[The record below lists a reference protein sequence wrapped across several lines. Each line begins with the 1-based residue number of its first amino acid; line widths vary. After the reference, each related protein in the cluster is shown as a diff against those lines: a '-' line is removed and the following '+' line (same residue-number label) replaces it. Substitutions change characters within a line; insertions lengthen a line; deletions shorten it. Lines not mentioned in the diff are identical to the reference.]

1 MTASTLTRRAP
12 EPASQ
17 EARRGDAFL
26 GRPLA
31 FLVTALVL
39 LTIFSWTFWTNSGR
53 VAPTKDP
60 AYYTWRT
67 EVLISEDPATLLE
80 IEGPNGMFAGGYRV
94 AAPVIGGVLRHVAGV
109 SSLSV
114 TVFLMVGTPVL
125 TALLLAGFAYRQ
137 RRDPLLFHAVAFASA
152 GLFLTPPFIG
162 YLDNV
167 LCLMFLAAALHIIG
181 PARASWAARLALGS
195 LLVLSGLTHPTTLV
209 IFCGVLGI
217 IAAARL
223 LVRRFDLRS
232 VLRDDG
238 PMLLSAGAACVVTLA
253 IWTLG
258 VWGKSASLAESAL
271 PPPYGSDFFVDRM
284 VGWIEAM
291 RPVLNG
297 PLLAIGLIGLLVVG
311 RRAAEDDLA
320 RVSILW
326 LAPLVGLFGFVAGL
340 TYPYYRFFNT
350 TLAWVLLVGIG
361 GWLVMRFFLHVSR
374 RGGAARIAFLGVV
387 AVAIALGTN
396 FTVGLEK
403 SGWTNLDAQWLSQQ
417 ERTDLDALRASLVVE
432 TGRDRPVVFVIDDEP
447 SRPFQIYGFTKLSG
461 NTSRYG
467 LPSGQIDLG
476 YLYLGSLENYLAGR
490 PTTRGEETYD
500 DLSRDFL
507 ADINSGVV
515 SGQSGVEE
523 NPVVVVA
530 EIFNPS
536 GANVELLDH
545 PTGVADEDRQ
555 NVWLLRQGEVTQ
567 LYGLEVLPNVTEES
581 NAGLGHL
588 LRVIGGLILLLLTGV
603 LALGWLL
610 PGATFAE
617 GLALAPVLATG
628 LVTITGFVVLAVI
641 RSPFSAGPAW
651 ISCAIALGVSIAA
664 VVRSRARAS
673 GSRGETPA
681 VA

>member
-1 MTASTLTRRAP
+1 MPPPMTASTLTRRAP

-17 EARRGDAFL
+17 GARRDDAFL

-67 EVLISEDPATLLE
+67 EVLISDDPASLLE
-80 IEGPNGMFAGGYRV
+80 IEGPNEMFAGGYRV
-94 AAPVIGGVLRHVAGV
+94 AAPVIGGVLRHVADV

-125 TALLLAGFAYRQ
+125 TALLLAGFAYRH
-137 RRDPLLFHAVAFASA
+137 RPDPLLFHAVAFASA

-167 LCLMFLAAALHIIG
+167 LCLMFLAAALHFIG
-181 PARASWAARLALGS
+181 PARDSWAARLALGS

-217 IAAARL
+217 IAGARL
-223 LVRRFDLRS
+223 LVRGFELRS

-238 PMLLSAGAACVVTLA
+238 AMLLSAAAACVVTLA

-284 VGWIEAM
+284 VGWIETM
-291 RPVLNG
+291 RPALNG
-297 PLLAIGLIGLLVVG
+297 PFLAIGLIGLLLAG

-361 GWLVMRFFLHVSR
+361 AWLVMRFFVDVSSK
-374 RGGAARIAFLGVV
+374 GGAARFALLGVV
-387 AVAIALGTN
+387 AVALGLATN
-396 FTVGLEK
+396 VTVGLEK
-403 SGWTNLDAQWLSQQ
+403 SGWTNLNAQWLSPG
-417 ERTDLDALRASLVVE
+417 ERRDLDALRASLAVE
-432 TGRDRPVVFVIDDEP
+432 GGRDRPVVFVIDDEP
-447 SRPFQIYGFTKLSG
+447 SRPFQIYGFSKLSG

-467 LPSGQIDLG
+467 LPHGQIDRG
-476 YLYLGSLENYLAGR
+476 FLYLGSLDNYLAGE

-507 ADINSGVV
+507 ADVELGRTSEDPIVV
-515 SGQSGVEE
+515 L
-523 NPVVVVA
+523 A
-530 EIFNPS
+530 EVFNPAGPNS
-536 GANVELLDH
+536 ELL
-545 PTGVADEDRQ
+545 ADAVEIDAPGQ
-555 NVWLLRQGEVTQ
+555 EVWLVKDGTVTSS
-567 LYGLEVLPNVTEES
+567 LDPPGVRKTPTTSEIAP
-581 NAGLGHL
+581 AGAGHL
-588 LRVIGGLILLLLTGV
+588 VRVAGGLLLLVLIGV
-603 LALGWLL
+603 LALRWFL

-617 GLALAPVLATG
+617 GLGLAPVLATG
-628 LVTITGFVVLAVI
+628 LVTITGFVVLAVL
-641 RSPFSAGPAW
+641 RSPFSAGLAW
-651 ISCAIALGVSIAA
+651 TSYAIALGVSIAA
-664 VVRSRARAS
+664 LVRSRARAS
-673 GSRGETPA
+673 SSQGETPA

>member
-12 EPASQ
+12 ESASR
-17 EARRGDAFL
+17 EARRDDAFL

-31 FLVTALVL
+31 FLATALVL
-39 LTIFSWTFWTNSGR
+39 LTIFGWTFWTNTGR

-94 AAPVIGGVLRHVAGV
+94 AAPVIGGILRHVAGV

-125 TALLLAGFAYRQ
+125 TALLLAGFAYRH

-152 GLFLTPPFIG
+152 GLFLTPPFVG

-167 LCLMFLAAALHIIG
+167 LCLMFLAAALHFIG
-181 PARASWAARLALGS
+181 PARDSWAARLALGS
-195 LLVLSGLTHPTTLV
+195 LLLLAGLTHPTTLV

-217 IAAARL
+217 FAGARL

-238 PMLLSAGAACVVTLA
+238 PMLLSAFAACVVTLA

-258 VWGKSASLAESAL
+258 VWGRSASLSESAL

-284 VGWIEAM
+284 VLWIEAM

-297 PLLAIGLIGLLVVG
+297 PLLAIGLVGLLLAG
-311 RRAAEDDLA
+311 RLAAEDDLA
-320 RVSILW
+320 RVSVLW

-340 TYPYYRFFNT
+340 AYPYYRFFNT
-350 TLAWVLLVGIG
+350 TLAWVLLIGVGA
-361 GWLVMRFFLHVSR
+361 WLVMRFFVHVSSK
-374 RGGAARIAFLGVV
+374 GGAARIALLGVV
-387 AVAIALGTN
+387 AVAIALATKV
-396 FTVGLEK
+396 TAGLEK
-403 SGWTNLDAQWLSQQ
+403 SGWTNLNAQWLSEQ
-417 ERTDLDALRASLVVE
+417 ERGDLDALRASLASE
-432 TGRDRPVVFVIDDEP
+432 AEPDRPVVFVIDDEP
-447 SRPFQIYGFTKLSG
+447 SRPFQIYGFSKLSG

-467 LPSGQIDLG
+467 LPAGQIDRA
-476 YLYLGSLENYLAGR
+476 YLSLWTHESSHAGE

-500 DLSRDFL
+500 VLSRDFL
-507 ADINSGVV
+507 ADIERGLTP
-515 SGQSGVEE
+515 GEAG
-523 NPVVVVA
+523 PLVVVA
-530 EIFNPS
+530 DVFNPNGS
-536 GANVELLDH
+536 NTELLEGEPSDIN
-545 PTGVADEDRQ
+545 TQGRE
-555 NVWLLRQGEVTQ
+555 VWLLKDGSVTQ
-567 LYGLEVLPNVTEES
+567 ISEQGAVGRLPFTDDARPPS
-581 NAGLGHL
+581 LLHL
-588 LRVIGGLILLLLTGV
+588 IRVIGGLALLVVAGV
-603 LALGWLL
+603 LALRWFL
-610 PGATFAE
+610 PGTTFAE
-617 GLALAPVLATG
+617 GLGLAPVVATG
-628 LVTITGFVVLAVI
+628 LLTITGFVVLAVI

-651 ISCAIALGVSIAA
+651 ISCAVALGVSIAA
-664 VVRSRARAS
+664 VVRSRTRAS
-673 GSRGETPA
+673 TSRGETPA